1 MGAIP
6 IRHNVASH
14 LQSLRG
20 GLGDDQRHGSRRRE
34 QGFLFSQLGKLKAS
48 TRTLYKSSWRS
59 HRAKDK
65 TWGERGEYGKEGRF
79 AEKGGQQVGSAFQ
92 SSTDNEKIKAIYGN
106 YCFWSWLRYWHL
118 DSADYVLMM
127 LMDKG
132 YYDYDYEV
140 VKEKLVL
147 TAEDKE
153 IWSQEK
159 LHAILGVKPKKKT
172 LTPEEL
178 QAEVMGE
185 EKKRALK

>member
-1 MGAIP
+1 
-6 IRHNVASH
+6 
-14 LQSLRG
+14 
-20 GLGDDQRHGSRRRE
+20 
-34 QGFLFSQLGKLKAS
+34 
-48 TRTLYKSSWRS
+48 
-59 HRAKDK
+59 
-65 TWGERGEYGKEGRF
+65 
-79 AEKGGQQVGSAFQ
+79 
-92 SSTDNEKIKAIYGN
+92 
-106 YCFWSWLRYWHL
+106 
-118 DSADYVLMM
+118 MM

>member
-1 MGAIP
+1 
-6 IRHNVASH
+6 
-14 LQSLRG
+14 
-20 GLGDDQRHGSRRRE
+20 
-34 QGFLFSQLGKLKAS
+34 
-48 TRTLYKSSWRS
+48 
-59 HRAKDK
+59 
-65 TWGERGEYGKEGRF
+65 
-79 AEKGGQQVGSAFQ
+79 
-92 SSTDNEKIKAIYGN
+92 
-106 YCFWSWLRYWHL
+106 
-118 DSADYVLMM
+118 M

>member
-1 MGAIP
+1 
-6 IRHNVASH
+6 
-14 LQSLRG
+14 
-20 GLGDDQRHGSRRRE
+20 
-34 QGFLFSQLGKLKAS
+34 
-48 TRTLYKSSWRS
+48 
-59 HRAKDK
+59 
-65 TWGERGEYGKEGRF
+65 
-79 AEKGGQQVGSAFQ
+79 
-92 SSTDNEKIKAIYGN
+92 
-106 YCFWSWLRYWHL
+106 
-118 DSADYVLMM
+118 MM

-159 LHAILGVKPKKKT
+159 LHAILGVKPNKKT